1 MVIHI
6 LNICKMG
13 FGIAL
18 IFFSV
23 ILWSTF
29 KKFSSATLAV
39 TAVLLYASVI
49 IDLLEYYSIID
60 IDRMLTIKDVP
71 LLKYALPLLIL
82 ISFIITLVI
91 FFNEEKKMM

>member
-6 LNICKMG
+6 LNFCKMG
-13 FGIAL
+13 FGIIL

-29 KKFSSATLAV
+29 KKFSSSALAV

-49 IDLLEYYSIID
+49 IDLLENYSIID
-60 IDRMLTIKDVP
+60 IDRILIIKDIP

-82 ISFIITLVI
+82 ISFIITLII
-91 FFNEEKKMM
+91 FFKEEKKLN

>member
-6 LNICKMG
+6 LNFCKMG
-13 FGIAL
+13 FGIVL

-29 KKFSSATLAV
+29 KKYSSAALAV
-39 TAVLLYASVI
+39 TAILLYASVI

-60 IDRMLTIKDVP
+60 IDRMLTIKDIP
-71 LLKYALPLLIL
+71 LLTYALPLLIL

-91 FFNEEKKMM
+91 FFKEEKKMM